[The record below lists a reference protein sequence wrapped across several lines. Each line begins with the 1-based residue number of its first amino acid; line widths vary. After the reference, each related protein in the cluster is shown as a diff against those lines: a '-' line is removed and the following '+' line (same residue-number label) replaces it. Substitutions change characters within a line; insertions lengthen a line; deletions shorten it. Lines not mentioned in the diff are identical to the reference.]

1 MTRKRS
7 TTFALYVLAS
17 PVYIVAG
24 IYKALRALRSAR
36 YALSREITCRQCRAS
51 VALVRAWKCNCGFT
65 YVGSLLQA
73 CPICG
78 TRPVVVRCDSC
89 GVTWKIR

>member
-1 MTRKRS
+1 
-7 TTFALYVLAS
+7 
-17 PVYIVAG
+17 
-24 IYKALRALRSAR
+24 
-36 YALSREITCRQCRAS
+36 